1 MISYFIFGLSYS
13 FACVVQPG
21 PFQAYLFSQSVTN
34 GWRKTIPLV
43 FAPLLSD
50 LPVIILV
57 LFVLTS
63 VPNEVLAVLQCFGGI
78 FLFYLAFKAFRTFR
92 SLTENKRPDTSGHG
106 NLFKAVLVNLFNP
119 NPYLGW
125 SLVMGPMLIKG
136 WSESPGNGIAL
147 ITGFYSS
154 MIIYTVIMVILFSAA
169 GNMGPRVNRISLIFS
184 VIAFLLFGFYQ
195 LWAGITRLY
204 PLIQNLTLT

>member
-21 PFQAYLFSQSVTN
+21 PFQAYLFSQSITN

-43 FAPLLSD
+43 FAPLISD

-57 LFVLTS
+57 LFILTTVPPAVLG
-63 VPNEVLAVLQCFGGI
+63 VLQCLGGL
-78 FLFYLAFKAFRTFR
+78 FLLYLAFKAFKTLRALSTKDK
-92 SLTENKRPDTSGHG
+92 LDTTGYG

-125 SLVMGPMLIKG
+125 SLVMGPMMIKG
-136 WSESPGNGIAL
+136 WNDAPRNGIAL
-147 ITGFYSS
+147 ITGFYIS
-154 MIIYTVIMVILFSAA
+154 MIIYSVIMVILFSSA
-169 GNMGPRVNRISLIFS
+169 GNLGPRVNRISLIFS
-184 VIAFLLFGFYQ
+184 VIAFILFGFYQ
-195 LWAGITRLY
+195 LWAGIMAFY
-204 PLIQNLTLT
+204 P

>member
-1 MISYFIFGLSYS
+1 MLPYFIFGLSYS

-21 PFQAYLFSQSVTN
+21 PFQAYLFSQSITN
-34 GWRKTIPLV
+34 GWEKTIPLV
-43 FAPLLSD
+43 FAPLISD

-57 LFVLTS
+57 LFVLTT
-63 VPNEVLAVLQCFGGI
+63 VPREVLGILQCLGGI
-78 FLFYLAFKAFRTFR
+78 FLLYLAFKAYKTLR
-92 SLTENKRPDTSGHG
+92 SMNTNNIKDTPGYG

-136 WSESPGNGIAL
+136 WSESPKNGIAL

-154 MIIYTVIMVILFSAA
+154 MIIYSAVMVILFSVA
-169 GNMGPRVNRISLIFS
+169 GNLGPRVNRISLIFS
-184 VIAFLLFGFYQ
+184 VIAFLLFGLYQ
-195 LWAGITRLY
+195 LWSGIAGL
-204 PLIQNLTLT
+204 

>member
-21 PFQAYLFSQSVTN
+21 PFQAYLFSQSITN

-43 FAPLLSD
+43 FAPLISD
-50 LPVIILV
+50 LPIIILV
-57 LFVLTS
+57 LFILTIVPPAVLGI
-63 VPNEVLAVLQCFGGI
+63 LQCFGGI
-78 FLFYLAFKAFRTFR
+78 FLLYLAFKAYKSLR
-92 SLTENKRPDTSGHG
+92 SLNTNDKTDTSGYG

-136 WSESPGNGIAL
+136 WSESPKNGIAL

-154 MIIYTVIMVILFSAA
+154 MIIYSAVMVILFSVA
-169 GNMGPRVNRISLIFS
+169 GNLGPQVNRISLFFS
-184 VIAFLLFGFYQ
+184 VIAFLLFGLYQ
-195 LWAGITRLY
+195 LWSGIAGL
-204 PLIQNLTLT
+204 

>member
-1 MISYFIFGLSYS
+1 MLPYLIFGLSYS

-21 PFQAYLFSQSVTN
+21 PFQAYLFSQSITN

-43 FAPLLSD
+43 FAPLISD

-57 LFVLTS
+57 LFILTT
-63 VPNEVLAVLQCFGGI
+63 VPPAVLGILQCIGGT
-78 FLFYLAFKAFRTFR
+78 FLLYRAFKAYK
-92 SLTENKRPDTSGHG
+92 SLFSLNTMDKQDTPGYG

-136 WSESPGNGIAL
+136 WSESPKNGIAL

-154 MIIYTVIMVILFSAA
+154 MTVSYTH
-169 GNMGPRVNRISLIFS
+169 
-184 VIAFLLFGFYQ
+184 
-195 LWAGITRLY
+195 
-204 PLIQNLTLT
+204 LT

>member
-21 PFQAYLFSQSVTN
+21 PFQAYLFSQSITN

-43 FAPLLSD
+43 FAPLISD
-50 LPVIILV
+50 LPIIILV
-57 LFVLTS
+57 LFILTIVPPAVLGI
-63 VPNEVLAVLQCFGGI
+63 LQCFGGI
-78 FLFYLAFKAFRTFR
+78 FLLYLAFKAYKSLR
-92 SLTENKRPDTSGHG
+92 SLNTNDKTDTSGYG

-136 WSESPGNGIAL
+136 WSESPKNGIAL

-154 MIIYTVIMVILFSAA
+154 MIIYSAVMVILFSVA
-169 GNMGPRVNRISLIFS
+169 GNLGPRVNRISLIFS
-184 VIAFLLFGFYQ
+184 VIAFLLFGLYQ
-195 LWAGITRLY
+195 LWSGIAGL
-204 PLIQNLTLT
+204 